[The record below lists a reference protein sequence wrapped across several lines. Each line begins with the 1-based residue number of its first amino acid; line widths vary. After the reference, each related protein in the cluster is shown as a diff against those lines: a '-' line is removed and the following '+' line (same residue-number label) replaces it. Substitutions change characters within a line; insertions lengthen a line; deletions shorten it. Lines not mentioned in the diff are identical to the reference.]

1 MTRGYMDKI
10 LRVDLADSRIGEQS
24 LDDEMKRQ
32 FLGGYGIGARIIFS
46 EQAAGVDPLG
56 TESLLGFMTGPL
68 TGTQA
73 ISGTRFTVVGKSPLT
88 GTWGDANSGGY
99 FAAFLKFSGYD
110 GIFFKGISNR
120 PVYLF
125 IDNGKAELRDAA
137 HLWGKDAYETED
149 ILKAELGG
157 EVAVACI
164 GPAGEKLA
172 LVSSIMHAKGSAA
185 ARSGLGALMG
195 SKKLKAVAVRGRMK
209 VPVADAEGVKKLR
222 AYYLARL
229 GGHIK
234 VIRQFGTSFT
244 NEKCARS
251 GDSPIK
257 NWGGKVFRDFPNFLP
272 LAAEPLDACKMKRI
286 ACYHCP
292 IGCEALLKEG
302 TGEYKYAAGSF
313 RPEYETIA
321 MLGPN
326 CLNNNLESV
335 IKANDICNRLGIDTI
350 STGAIVAFAMECFEK
365 GLITTSDTDGLEMTW
380 GNHRSLVSM
389 IEKIG
394 RREGFGDV
402 LADGVRKAAQ
412 RIGKGADKYAMHIQ
426 GQEIPG
432 HHPAASY
439 HVTATY
445 LTDATPARHTQGSEE
460 HHNAGLLP
468 EFDHQAFAGRGKAHQ
483 IGSNF
488 QHSLMCCGLCLF
500 VNMAFPTVEPI
511 AEFMRLVTGWDFT
524 TAELVKTGERIAN
537 LRLAFN
543 LREGIDLTRYQI
555 PDRALGRPPHAD
567 GPLAGVTVDKETLV
581 KEFLEQM
588 NWDLVTGK
596 PGRQKLQELGLDDVA
611 KVLYPG

>member
-10 LRVDLADSRIGEQS
+10 LRVDLCAPQIREET
-24 LDDEMKRQ
+24 LDDEMKRR
-32 FLGGYGIGARIIFS
+32 FLGGYGVGARIIFS

-56 TESLLGFMTGPL
+56 PDNLLGFMTGPL

-99 FAAFLKFSGYD
+99 FAAYLKFSGYD
-110 GIFFKGISNR
+110 GIFFKGISTR
-120 PVYLF
+120 PVYLL
-125 IDNGKAELRDAA
+125 IDSGKSELRDAS
-137 HLWGKDAYETED
+137 HLWGKDTYETED
-149 ILKAELGG
+149 ILKAELG
-157 EVAVACI
+157 EDVAIACI
-164 GPAGEKLA
+164 GPAGERQA
-172 LVSSIMHAKGSAA
+172 FVSGIMHAKGSAA
-185 ARSGLGALMG
+185 ARSGLGAVMG

-209 VPVADAEGVKKLR
+209 VPVADAEGIKKLR
-222 AYYLARL
+222 AFYLARL
-229 GGHIK
+229 GGHVKIM
-234 VIRQFGTSFT
+234 RQFGTSFT
-244 NEKCARS
+244 NELCARS
-251 GDSPIK
+251 GDSPVK
-257 NWGGKVFRDFPNFLP
+257 NWGGIVTQDFPGFET
-272 LAAEPLDACKMKRI
+272 LAAEPLDAQKMKPT

-292 IGCEALLKEG
+292 VGCEALLKEG

-313 RPEYETIA
+313 RPEYETMA

-335 IKANDICNRLGIDTI
+335 IKANDICNRYGIDTI
-350 STGAIVAFAMECFEK
+350 STGAIIAFAMECFEK
-365 GLITTSDTDGLEMTW
+365 GLITTSDTDGIEMTW
-380 GNHRSLVSM
+380 GNHKSLVAM
-389 IEKIG
+389 TEKIAK
-394 RREGFGDV
+394 REGFGDV
-402 LADGVRKAAQ
+402 LADGVKRAAA

-468 EFDHQAFAGRGKAHQ
+468 ELDHKLFTGRGKAHQ

-511 AEFMRLVTGWDFT
+511 ADFMRLVTGWDFT

-537 LRLAFN
+537 MRQAFN
-543 LREGIDLTRYQI
+543 LREGIKLTNYQL
-555 PDRALGRPPHAD
+555 PERASGRPPHEE
-567 GPLAGVTVDKETLV
+567 GPLAGITVDKEALV
-581 KEFLEQM
+581 REFLAEM
-588 NWDLVTGK
+588 DWDPVTGK
-596 PGRQKLQELGLDDVA
+596 PSQPKLRELDLDDVA
-611 KVLYPG
+611 KVLYPR